1 MTVALQFS
9 AIDMVSG
16 IAARV
21 RNSIMSLGSAS
32 KEVKKDFDEMSR
44 QITTGLKA
52 IAASAYMINKIRPG
66 VAAAGE
72 LQEAMIDVK
81 MNLMESGKNAADLN
95 KELAEV
101 RRTAVDVSKVA
112 PFGAKE
118 VVDIENVFLK
128 AGLKIQ
134 DVVGKRGAAY
144 AATALATLSKELPE
158 TIAESMVMMS
168 TPFNVKGS
176 QFGELA
182 DFIQRVDAASAT
194 TIPELME
201 GMKYLSGTAAAMKLS
216 WQDTLKLQGL
226 VAQSG
231 LRGSMGGTS
240 LNAFLIRLTG
250 GTRGVKHML
259 LKINAMLEGRGA
271 KPLEFFDKQGKL
283 KTIPAIIDNMRQA
296 MKKLTDQEKMVVMQR
311 VFGDEGARAAIALI
325 KEGDASWESFG
336 QSVERAA
343 DITKKMDERLKGLN
357 ANIKALAGTSKTTL
371 AALFDPLLAPLAKV
385 LSMLNDVVGKIG
397 EIADKG
403 PVLSGIF
410 SGGLTVGALGVG
422 AYGLYKLIKGGMA
435 GSRVLK
441 GMGGLKGMLAGMGG
455 TAAGIAKGKAVEA
468 ATGVQPVFVTNWP
481 AGGLGASTGIPAVI
495 KIPGAAKLAAL
506 AGAGMTIGSIIAAL
520 TASTTAA
527 LSLVDAMRGGSG
539 DNWINQAT
547 TGGEQLEVF
556 KGKWGDWAYDL
567 KEGIAALLKGK
578 EEPINVGGKI
588 QIEFTQN
595 GAVVK
600 NIQTTNKAV
609 PLDVSTGPLMRG
621 V

>member
-1 MTVALQFS
+1 M
-9 AIDMVSG
+9 
-16 IAARV
+16 RHW
-21 RNSIMSLGSAS
+21 
-32 KEVKKDFDEMSR
+32 
-44 QITTGLKA
+44 
-52 IAASAYMINKIRPG
+52 P
-66 VAAAGE
+66 
-72 LQEAMIDVK
+72 
-81 MNLMESGKNAADLN
+81 
-95 KELAEV
+95 
-101 RRTAVDVSKVA
+101 
-112 PFGAKE
+112 
-118 VVDIENVFLK
+118 
-128 AGLKIQ
+128 
-134 DVVGKRGAAY
+134 
-144 AATALATLSKELPE
+144 
-158 TIAESMVMMS
+158 
-168 TPFNVKGS
+168 
-176 QFGELA
+176 
-182 DFIQRVDAASAT
+182 
-194 TIPELME
+194 
-201 GMKYLSGTAAAMKLS
+201 KYC
-216 WQDTLKLQGL
+216 
-226 VAQSG
+226 
-231 LRGSMGGTS
+231 RC
-240 LNAFLIRLTG
+240 
-250 GTRGVKHML
+250 
-259 LKINAMLEGRGA
+259 
-271 KPLEFFDKQGKL
+271 
-283 KTIPAIIDNMRQA
+283 
-296 MKKLTDQEKMVVMQR
+296 
-311 VFGDEGARAAIALI
+311 
-325 KEGDASWESFG
+325 
-336 QSVERAA
+336 
-343 DITKKMDERLKGLN
+343 
-357 ANIKALAGTSKTTL
+357 
-371 AALFDPLLAPLAKV
+371 
-385 LSMLNDVVGKIG
+385 NDVVGKIG